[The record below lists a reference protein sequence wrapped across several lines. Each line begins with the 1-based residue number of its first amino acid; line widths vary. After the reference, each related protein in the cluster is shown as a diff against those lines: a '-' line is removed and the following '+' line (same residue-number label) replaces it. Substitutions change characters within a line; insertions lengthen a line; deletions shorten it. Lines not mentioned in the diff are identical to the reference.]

1 MDKWYFQLM
10 KNTILKALSF
20 VISLFI
26 FMQAGHASTGVKD
39 LLDEYHYAVTVEW
52 DQKDET
58 FIQAQEDKL
67 LIGLENALATSVN
80 PENVVKEI
88 LAQIPD
94 QKLKADIT
102 QAFTLFK
109 KDEISKE
116 QILTLVQS
124 HQASMNQQGTSWSP
138 VMKIIIGVVVG
149 YVVLKALM
157 LVIYYWDTDPDY
169 GTTENPP
176 KPIP

>member
-10 KNTILKALSF
+10 KNTILKALSL

-58 FIQAQEDKL
+58 FIKAQEDKL

-109 KDEISKE
+109 KDEINANPKDTADYPE
-116 QILTLVQS
+116 GVWTLP
-124 HQASMNQQGTSWSP
+124 P
-138 VMKIIIGVVVG
+138 VYRLGKKDKDKYEDIGESDRMT
-149 YVVLKALM
+149 LKFL
-157 LVIYYWDTDPDY
+157 
-169 GTTENPP
+169 
-176 KPIP
+176 KP